1 MNKRLIKLALFALLF
16 AIKHHDAFGISNN
29 NKADPYPLF
38 STSYPYGCL
47 LNKTLNY
54 LKTNCPPLYPECI
67 RSKRCEPCSQ
77 EGDIK
82 NSHFSLALS
91 GYYQKANSGRNYDR
105 EKVALGD
112 LEGRWNMLGMCY
124 GPVPGAV
131 VPGSPVFPPSLTNT
145 DFDSTHTLR
154 LGEAK
159 QIIFNTLPNDEV
171 CADKIL
177 TDSSRQVGFFSVPTH
192 YRKHGVRFEL
202 CFQPH
207 VDFGFF
213 IQGGYADIKN
223 TATQFINLT
232 PYCDPCV
239 GPCNQMFDQPE
250 PGNSFLPT
258 TPQFTCSVV
267 QLVNDLLMSASSANR
282 IFREQG
288 IERRSNTQNRCD
300 FRESSFEDLRFS
312 VWLRHIFQLNQY
324 NCEWPELALIPFFNA
339 EGSIALEKTVNTMRA
354 LAVPF
359 GNNGHNS
366 IAFTGGF
373 HIDFYETVEIGFHG
387 GATFFSS
394 RNVSN
399 YRLPTH
405 ETQSGVFPFATNVK
419 LQPGNNHHFEVMLHA
434 YRFLGKLS
442 GHVAFV
448 FVNHDEDKITI
459 TDPELRDA
467 KSPKT
472 WEPVFRVEQQE
483 CLTKFTSQF
492 LTTAGNY
499 EISPNISLGFAVQWP
514 IQQRNAFRSTT
525 VIGSIKGTF

>member
-1 MNKRLIKLALFALLF
+1 MNKRLIKLIFFVGIFCFKYHDVL
-16 AIKHHDAFGISNN
+16 AISTLAKN
-29 NKADPYPLF
+29 DPYPLF

-47 LNKTLNY
+47 LQRTLNY
-54 LKTNCPPLYPECI
+54 LKCTYDPYAGCCYKPKE
-67 RSKRCEPCSQ
+67 CEPC
-77 EGDIK
+77 EELNAR
-82 NSHFSLALS
+82 NSHFSLAFS
-91 GYYQKANSGRNYDR
+91 GYYQKANWGRNYDR
-105 EKVALGD
+105 EKVQLGD

-124 GPVPGAV
+124 GPVPGVV
-131 VPGSPVFPPSLTNT
+131 VPGSPVFPENLFEPGPQPPRKTK
-145 DFDSTHTLR
+145 R

-159 QIIFNTLPNDEV
+159 LQIFNTAPNSEV
-171 CADKIL
+171 PPDRIL
-177 TDSSRQVGFFSVPTH
+177 TDSALQVGFFSVPTH

-207 VDFGFF
+207 PDFGLFV
-213 IQGGYADIKN
+213 QGGYADIKN

-232 PYCDPCV
+232 PICNPCV
-239 GPCNQMFDQPE
+239 GPCDQTFNE
-250 PGNSFLPT
+250 PNPGEAFLPT
-258 TPQFTCSVV
+258 APQFTCSTVMKI
-267 QLVNDLLMSASSANR
+267 NDLLMSATSANR

-288 IERRSNTQNRCD
+288 IEKRSNTQNRCD

-324 NCEWPELALIPFFNA
+324 SCEWPELAFIPFFNF
-339 EGSIALEKTVNTMRA
+339 EGSVALERKLDTMRA

-373 HIDFYETVEIGFHG
+373 HIDFYDTVEIAFHG

-394 RNVSN
+394 RNVTN

-419 LQPGNNHHFEVMLHA
+419 VQPGNNHHFEVLLNA
-434 YRFLGKLS
+434 YRFIGKLS
-442 GHVAFV
+442 GHVGFV
-448 FVNHDEDKITI
+448 VVNHDEDKLTI
-459 TDPELRDA
+459 LDEALREA
-467 KSPKT
+467 KSPVT
-472 WEPVFRVEQQE
+472 WEPVFRVAQQE
-483 CLTKFTSQF
+483 CLTKFMSSF

-499 EISPNISLGFAVQWP
+499 EISPNITLGFAVQWP

-525 VIGSIKGTF
+525 VIGSIIGTF